1 MKNEEEEDD
10 DEYEIIF
17 EPDEVLILALNEI
30 DNLKQLVQEQNS
42 SIEELKEDLLKLKK
56 NKK

>member
-1 MKNEEEEDD
+1 MKNEEEDD